1 MTSLVGNVY
10 NFFLESQ
17 KMDSDFIASI
27 LIKCHKIKGC
37 REIFFFTSWIFLPKS
52 FKWSHWFPV
61 LSNMTC
67 PGWAALETCRLAT
80 LSVQA
85 WRYFLQAWKHF
96 FLRPDSTSS
105 LRPHGTSS
113 AVLVQRK
120 QNGTWAVSL
129 RLLSS
134 VIKLVLRVWVALF
147 ADILWLS
154 LPAQTSGL
162 QA

>member
-37 REIFFFTSWIFLPKS
+37 RETFFFTSWIFCQNLLNEASDSQFLVIGPA
-52 FKWSHWFPV
+52 PD
-61 LSNMTC
+61 
-67 PGWAALETCRLAT
+67 GAALEMLCSLAT
-80 LSVQA
+80 LSVQS
-85 WRYFLQAWKHF
+85 LKVLSMQAWKHF

-113 AVLVQRK
+113 AILVHRK
-120 QNGTWAVSL
+120 QNGTCAISL

-134 VIKLVLRVWVALF
+134 VIKLVLRVWVAL
-147 ADILWLS
+147 
-154 LPAQTSGL
+154 PYG
-162 QA
+162 